1 MADKYSILSQYWGYP
16 SFRPPQDLIIDN
28 VVEGRDTLALLPTG
42 GGKSLCFQVPAMLK
56 EGICIVISPLVALM
70 RDQVKQLKDRDIKAA
85 ALFSGLSS
93 VEMEIILNNSE
104 LGYYKFL
111 YISPERLQS
120 EAFQNK
126 LKNLPVSLL
135 AVDEAHCI
143 SQWGHDFRPSYRNIA
158 LFREIYPHIPI
169 IALTASATPLVQDDI
184 IQQLKLT
191 NYTTFTKSYLRP
203 QLSFVSRQSDVK
215 MPKLLDAVKKIR
227 GSQLIYVRNRQ
238 KTKEIADFLIQNNI
252 KASYYHAGLS
262 HIERHQRQEDWISNR
277 TQVMCCTNAFGM
289 GIDKPDVRLVIHYDL
304 PESLEAYY
312 QEAGRA
318 GRDQKPSYALT
329 LYHQDDIFQL
339 YNHIET
345 QFPPLDV
352 IKKIYN
358 ALGNYCRVAIG
369 SGKFSTHEFELYRF
383 CNTFHL
389 EALPTY
395 HALKI
400 LEEGGYIAFSE
411 AFHLPSRLMFLSDN
425 FTLYKFQV
433 EHPQYEPIIKF
444 LLRNYGGILDT
455 YQKINEKL
463 IANKVKISVDDAVS
477 LLKTLH
483 GMKILYYIPSS
494 ESPKVTFTEERIS
507 NDNLRIDMAFL
518 RERKK
523 HYTNQLDAV
532 KHYFL
537 EPHICRQQMI
547 CTYFG
552 EKNTLPCGICDHC
565 VAFKNNI
572 VIHGGDGYVAK
583 ILAVLHENSM
593 PINDLLNSFPHSE
606 KQKILH
612 ILRILAD
619 ENKILINDN
628 DTVACA

>member
-1 MADKYSILSQYWGYP
+1 MADKYDILSQYWGY
-16 SFRPPQDLIIDN
+16 SGFRHPQELIIDSI
-28 VVEGRDTLALLPTG
+28 VEGNDTLALLPTG
-42 GGKSLCFQVPAMLK
+42 GGKSLCFQVPAMLMD
-56 EGICIVISPLVALM
+56 GMCIVISPLVALM
-70 RDQVKQLKDRDIKAA
+70 RDQVKQLKDRNIKAA

-93 VEMEIILNNSE
+93 AEMEIILNNSE

-120 EAFQNK
+120 EIFLQK
-126 LKNLPVSLL
+126 LRSLPICLL

-158 LFREIYPHIPI
+158 HFRDIHPKIPI
-169 IALTASATPLVQDDI
+169 IALTASATPLVQEDI
-184 IQQLKLT
+184 ITQLQLYKHK
-191 NYTTFTKSYLRP
+191 TFTKSFARP
-203 QLSFVSRQSDVK
+203 QLSFICRNADVK
-215 MPKLLDAVKKIR
+215 MPKLLEAVQKIN

-238 KTKEIADFLIQNNI
+238 KTKELADFLQQHNI

-262 HIERHQRQEDWISNR
+262 HIERQQRQEDWIANR

-329 LYHQDDIFQL
+329 LFHPDDMAWM
-339 YNHIET
+339 YENIET
-345 QFPPLDV
+345 QYPPLET

-358 ALGNYCRVAIG
+358 ALGNYCKVAVG
-369 SGKFSTHEFELYRF
+369 SGKFSTYEFELYRF
-383 CNTFHL
+383 CHYFHL

-411 AFHLPSRLMFLSDN
+411 SFHLPARLMFLQDN
-425 FTLYKFQV
+425 FSIYKFQV
-433 EHPQYEPIIKF
+433 EHPEYEPIVKF
-444 LLRNYGGILDT
+444 LLRNYGGILDA

-463 IANKVKISVDDAVS
+463 LANKLQVPLDKIKNQ
-477 LLKTLH
+477 LLALH
-483 GMKILYYIPSS
+483 KLKILYYIPSS
-494 ESPKVTFTEERIS
+494 DSPKVTFIEERITD
-507 NDNLRIDMAFL
+507 DNLRIDMAFL

-523 HYTNQLDAV
+523 KYKSQLDAI

-537 EPHICRQQMI
+537 EPYKCRQQMI
-547 CTYFG
+547 CAYFG
-552 EKNTLPCGICDHC
+552 EKDTLPCGICDHC
-565 VAFKNNI
+565 MEYKNSIKNLSSDAI
-572 VIHGGDGYVAK
+572 TDTLISDLSRGSKNVK
-583 ILAVLHENSM
+583 ELLA
-593 PINDLLNSFPHSE
+593 SFSVTDKP
-606 KQKILH
+606 KVLH
-612 ILRILAD
+612 ILRILSD
-619 ENKILINDN
+619 ENRIQINDN
-628 DTVACA
+628 QIIALV